1 MKRLFR
7 APIFLMTYALVC
19 CSILP
24 LYAKLQATAKQ
35 SAATAKQSAATRR
48 LILILDGVP
57 FDTIEKLRAEGRFK
71 RFTAPARMV
80 ATFPSST
87 NPSLVE
93 ILHTE
98 NSPGYEDH
106 YYDRAQNR
114 LFGNIADRFN
124 GGKFIA
130 RTYRQGF
137 DYHAA
142 AALGGMAYVA
152 APFSTLITAQLDL
165 ASLKNSFRESDA
177 QVFLGY
183 VGATDSLAH
192 LGGEGMLKVALRQLD
207 RAIED
212 LAAEAER
219 NGTKLEVELL
229 SDHGNRYDDYRHV
242 RLNDA
247 LTQAGFNAVK
257 SLKQNGDVVL
267 PRYGLVGSAQ
277 LFAFAGEKES
287 VAAACLKADGV
298 DFALYYQ
305 GDNSL
310 ALVSPRGRARL
321 THAGERFKY
330 EDLGGDPLR
339 LNAIIETMRDSGQLD
354 AAGFADRATW
364 FRATLAHDYLDPVR
378 RAFDA
383 FDTHVKNRADVVI
396 SFQDGWLLGSP
407 FMTTFATMQ
416 ATHGNLLRGESLG
429 FAMSTRQTLPDYL
442 RGSDLHAR
450 FGISEAKKMS
460 SYTSGMGHCE
470 AGLVLAD
477 ALSR

>member
-1 MKRLFR
+1 MKRIFR
-7 APIFLMTYALVC
+7 APFVLSLYLLAC
-19 CSILP
+19 CFILP
-24 LYAKLQATAKQ
+24 LYGKRSVEAAHQ
-35 SAATAKQSAATRR
+35 SNTPRR

-106 YYDRAQNR
+106 YYDREQNR
-114 LFGNIADRFN
+114 LNGNIADRFN
-124 GGKFIA
+124 GSKFIA

-137 DYHAA
+137 DYHAS

-152 APFSTLITAQLDL
+152 APLSTLITAQLDL
-165 ASLKNSFRESDA
+165 ASLKNSFRQSDA
-177 QVFLGY
+177 PVFLGY

-192 LGGEGMLKVALRQLD
+192 LGGERMLKVALRQLD
-207 RAIED
+207 RAVED
-212 LAAEAER
+212 LVAEAER
-219 NGTKLEVELL
+219 NGSKLEIELL
-229 SDHGNRYDDYRHV
+229 SDHGNRYDDYQHV
-242 RLNDA
+242 KLNDA
-247 LTQAGFNAVK
+247 LTQGGFNAVK
-257 SLKQNGDVVL
+257 SLKQNGDVIL

-277 LFAFAGEKES
+277 LFTFAGEKES

-310 ALVSPRGRARL
+310 ALISQRGRARL
-321 THAGERFKY
+321 THQNNRFKY

-339 LNAIIETMRDSGQLD
+339 LNAIIETMRANGQLD
-354 AAGFADRATW
+354 AAGFADREAW
-364 FRATLAHDYLDPVR
+364 FQTTMAHDYIDPVR

-383 FDTHVKNRADVVI
+383 FDAHVKNRADVVV
-396 SFQDGWLLGSP
+396 SFKDGWLIGSP

-429 FAMSTRQTLPDYL
+429 FAMSTRQALPDYL
-442 RGSDLHAR
+442 RGSDLHVR
-450 FGISEAKKMS
+450 FGLSEAKKMS
-460 SYTSGMGHCE
+460 SYTSGIGHCE
-470 AGLVLAD
+470 AGLMLAE
-477 ALSR
+477 ALSQ

>member
-1 MKRLFR
+1 MKRFFR
-7 APIFLMTYALVC
+7 APFVFSLYLLAC
-19 CSILP
+19 CFILP
-24 LYAKLQATAKQ
+24 FYGKRSTAL
-35 SAATAKQSAATRR
+35 AHNVNTPRR

-71 RFTAPARMV
+71 RFSNLARMV

-130 RTYRQGF
+130 RTYREGF

-165 ASLKNSFRESDA
+165 MALKNSFRQSNTP
-177 QVFLGY
+177 VFLGY

-192 LGGEGMLKVALRQLD
+192 LGGERMLKALLRSLD
-207 RAIED
+207 RAVED

-219 NGTKLEVELL
+219 DGSKLEVELL

-242 RLNDA
+242 KLNDA
-247 LTQAGFNAVK
+247 LQSAGFNAVK
-257 SLKQNGDVVL
+257 SLKQTGDVVL

-277 LFAFAGEKES
+277 LFTFAGEKES

-310 ALVSPRGRARL
+310 ALVSQRGRAKL
-321 THAGERFKY
+321 IHQGERFKY
-330 EDLGGDPLR
+330 EDLGGDPLQ
-339 LNAIIETMRDSGQLD
+339 LNAIIETMRTSGKLD
-354 AAGFADRATW
+354 AAGFADREVWFQATM
-364 FRATLAHDYLDPVR
+364 AHDYIDPVR

-383 FDTHVKNRADVVI
+383 FDRHVKNRADVVV
-396 SFQDGWLLGSP
+396 SFQDGWLIGSP

-416 ATHGNLLRGESLG
+416 ATHGNLRRGESLG
-429 FAMSTRQTLPDYL
+429 FAMSTRQALPDYL

-450 FGISEAKKMS
+450 FGLSEAKKMS
-460 SYTSGMGHCE
+460 SFVSGLGHCD
-470 AGLVLAD
+470 AGLVLAE
-477 ALSR
+477 ALSQ

>member
-1 MKRLFR
+1 MKRFFR
-7 APIFLMTYALVC
+7 APVVLSLYLLAC
-19 CSILP
+19 CFILP
-24 LYAKLQATAKQ
+24 LYAKRSTAL
-35 SAATAKQSAATRR
+35 AYNTNTPRR
-48 LILILDGVP
+48 LVLILDGVP

-71 RFTAPARMV
+71 RFTVPARMV

-106 YYDRAQNR
+106 YYDREQNR

-165 ASLKNSFRESDA
+165 AAMKRALRNSDA
-177 QVFLGY
+177 PVFLGY

-192 LGGEGMLKVALRQLD
+192 LGGEGMLKALLRTLD
-207 RAIED
+207 RTVEE
-212 LAAEAER
+212 LCAEAEQH
-219 NGTKLEVELL
+219 GGKLEVELL
-229 SDHGNRYDDYRHV
+229 SDHGNRYDNYRHV
-242 RLNDA
+242 KLNDA

-277 LFAFAGEKES
+277 LFTFAGEKEA
-287 VAAACLKADGV
+287 VAAACLKADGL

-310 ALVSPRGRARL
+310 ALISPSGRARL
-321 THAGERFKY
+321 SHAGERFKY

-339 LNAIIETMRDSGQLD
+339 LNAIIETMRANGTFD
-354 AAGFADRATW
+354 AAGFADRESWFQATM
-364 FRATLAHDYLDPVR
+364 AHDYIDPVR

-383 FDTHVKNRADVVI
+383 FDMHVKNRADVVV
-396 SFQDGWLLGSP
+396 SFQDGWLIGSP

-429 FAMSTRQTLPDYL
+429 FAMSTRQALPDYV

-460 SYTSGMGHCE
+460 SHISGLGHCE
-470 AGLVLAD
+470 AGLVLAE
-477 ALSR
+477 ALSQ

>member
-1 MKRLFR
+1 MKRIFH
-7 APIFLMTYALVC
+7 APIFLLSYLLAC
-19 CSILP
+19 CLALP
-24 LYAKLQATAKQ
+24 LYAKRTTVLAHHANTP
-35 SAATAKQSAATRR
+35 RR

-98 NSPGYEDH
+98 NAPGYEDH
-106 YYDRAQNR
+106 FYDRAQNR
-114 LFGNIADRFN
+114 LNGNIADRFN
-124 GGKFIA
+124 GSKFIA

-142 AALGGMAYVA
+142 AALGGMAYVS

-165 ASLKNSFRESDA
+165 ASLKNSFRKSDA

-192 LGGEGMLKVALRQLD
+192 LGGERMLKALLRTLD
-207 RAIED
+207 RTVED

-219 NGTKLEVELL
+219 NNSQLEVELL
-229 SDHGNRYDDYRHV
+229 SDHGNRYDNYRHV
-242 RLNDA
+242 KLNDA
-247 LTQAGFNAVK
+247 LQQAGFNAVK

-277 LFAFAGEKES
+277 LFTFAGEKES

-310 ALVSPRGRARL
+310 ALVSQRGRARL
-321 THAGERFKY
+321 SHSNNQFKY

-339 LNAIIETMRDSGQLD
+339 LNAIIETMRASGQLD
-354 AAGFADRATW
+354 AAGFADREAW
-364 FRATLAHDYLDPVR
+364 FFSTQSHDYLDPVR

-450 FGISEAKKMS
+450 FGIGEAKKMS
-460 SYTSGMGHCE
+460 SHISGMGHCE
-470 AGLVLAD
+470 AGLVLAE